1 MARTWCQTLKIG
13 HFLPFIKE
21 LLSEIIKS
29 IVDKP
34 ESVTIEESE
43 NEGVIILMI
52 TVDKE
57 DMGKVIGRGGK
68 IIKSI
73 RNVIRIKAIKEQK
86 RVMVNLVDHA
96 N

>member
-1 MARTWCQTLKIG
+1 M
-13 HFLPFIKE
+13 KE